1 MRRFNPSFAALA
13 IACFALFTALG
24 GTSLAA
30 SLLIGTKQI
39 KNGAVTSSK
48 IGADQVRNRNLAP
61 AAVKS
66 GTLADNSVTS
76 SKLADGSVTS
86 ADVAPN
92 TFLPANGTADN
103 SSQLGGHPSGDF
115 LLGRGGMFVNRVSI
129 PAGQTQLLISLGF
142 GELIG
147 KCAAGG
153 VPQVEY
159 QSDVDSVNLVDS
171 VTDYGSPAGTASIHT
186 TNGLTRGGL
195 YIETHNT
202 VVPQAITWQAAYD
215 NGTPHVATAWTTGQ
229 DIGGSSCIFIAQGLA
244 SN

>member
-13 IACFALFTALG
+13 IACFSLFTALG

-30 SLLIGTKQI
+30 SLLIGTQQI

-48 IGADQVRNRNLAP
+48 IGARQVRNRNLAP
-61 AAVKS
+61 GSVKS
-66 GTLADNSVTS
+66 ATLADNSVSS
-76 SKLADGSVTS
+76 SKIADGSVTS

-92 TFLPANGTADN
+92 TFLPAHGTADN
-103 SSQLGGHPSGDF
+103 ASQLGNRPSGDF
-115 LLGRGGMFVNRVSI
+115 LLGRGGMFVNRVRI

-142 GELIG
+142 GDLIG

-159 QSDVDSVNLVDS
+159 QSNVNSVNLVDS
-171 VTDYGSPAGTASIHT
+171 VTDFGSPGTASIHT

-195 YIETHNT
+195 YIESHNT

>member
-1 MRRFNPSFAALA
+1 MRRFNPSSAALA
-13 IACFALFTALG
+13 IACFALFSALG
-24 GTSLAA
+24 GTSFAA
-30 SLLIGTKQI
+30 SLLVGTQQI

-48 IGADQVRNRNLAP
+48 IGAKQVRNRNLAP
-61 AAVKS
+61 EAVKS
-66 GTLADNSVTS
+66 GTLAEDSVTS
-76 SKLADGSVTS
+76 SKVADGTLTS

-103 SSQLGGHPSGDF
+103 ATQLGGHPAGDF
-115 LLGRGGMFVNRVSI
+115 LLGRGGMFFNRVSI

-142 GELIG
+142 GDLIG
-147 KCAAGG
+147 KCASGG

-159 QSDVDSVNLVDS
+159 QSDVSSVNLVDS

-186 TNGLTRGGL
+186 TNGLSQGGL
-195 YIETHNT
+195 YIESHNT

-215 NGTPHVATAWTTGQ
+215 NGTPHAATAWTTGQ
-229 DIGGSSCIFIAQGLA
+229 DIGGSSCIFIAQGMA

>member
-1 MRRFNPSFAALA
+1 MRRFNPSSAALV
-13 IACFALFTALG
+13 IACFALFSALG
-24 GTSLAA
+24 GTSFAA
-30 SLLIGTKQI
+30 SLLIGTQQI

-48 IGADQVRNRNLAP
+48 IGAQQVRNHNLAP
-61 AAVKS
+61 GAVKS
-66 GTLADNSVTS
+66 GTLAQDSVNS
-76 SKLADGSVTS
+76 SKVADGSLKS

-92 TFLPANGTADN
+92 TFLPATGTAAN
-103 SSQLGGHPSGDF
+103 AAQLGGHPAGDF
-115 LLGRGGMFVNRVSI
+115 VLGRGGMFFNRVSI

-142 GELIG
+142 GDLIG

-159 QSDVDSVNLVDS
+159 QSNVSSVNLVDS
-171 VTDYGSPAGTASIHT
+171 VTDYGSPGTASIHT
-186 TNGLTRGGL
+186 TNGLSRGGL

-215 NGTPHVATAWTTGQ
+215 DGTPHVATAWTTGQ
-229 DIGGSSCIFIAQGLA
+229 DIGGSSCIFIAQGMA